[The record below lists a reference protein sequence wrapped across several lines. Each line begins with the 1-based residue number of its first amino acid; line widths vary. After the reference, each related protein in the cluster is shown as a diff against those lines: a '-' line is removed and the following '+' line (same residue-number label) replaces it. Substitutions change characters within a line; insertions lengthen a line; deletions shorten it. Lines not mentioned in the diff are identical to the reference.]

1 MSDGK
6 CPLLFPSWR
15 GTPSQQ
21 TPLCCSGYF
30 GSLLETYAVTTDRGF
45 ASFKWEKLAL
55 PSGLSASRCSLL
67 SLVTLNIC
75 SFKNF
80 CLLLLGSPFLT
91 VVFKL
96 SLPSVPW
103 YLTVFFLLKYL
114 FVFGCAPCL
123 GCEMQESLLCH
134 VASL

>member
-30 GSLLETYAVTTDRGF
+30 GSLLETSAVTSDGGF
-45 ASFKWEKLAL
+45 ASFKWEKLAFWTE
-55 PSGLSASRCSLL
+55 CFQMLL
-67 SLVTLNIC
+67 VITCHIVC

-96 SLPSVPW
+96 SLSSVPR

-114 FVFGCAPCL
+114 FVFGCAPGL
-123 GCEMQESLLCH
+123 GCEMQDPLLCH